1 MIPEQVTEQV
11 AERLDHFIGRANAQY
26 YASHDPF
33 ADFTTAPEISQIFG
47 EILCIWAIATWHRLN
62 RPAPF
67 LLVEPGP
74 GRGTL
79 MADII
84 RTARKAAPD
93 FHAAARVHFIETSPT
108 LRERQ
113 ASAMPDA
120 TWHGS
125 LATVPAGPMIL
136 LANEFLDALP
146 IRQFVHRP
154 AGWTERYVANG
165 TWIEQILPPEE
176 TSIVPPRSGLRDGT
190 VVEINEPARAFV
202 TAVAR
207 RIVAGSGAA
216 LFIDY
221 GPAESAAGDSFQAI
235 AQRRMTDP
243 LADPGHADLTA
254 HVDFAD
260 LAAQARI
267 AGGQAHGPLT
277 QGAFLGA
284 WGLFDRARSL
294 VVLRHDHAGSV
305 QQAAQRLTDPA
316 QMGMLFKVLAITPP
330 GWPDVLRP

>member
-1 MIPEQVTEQV
+1 ML
-11 AERLDHFIGRANAQY
+11 AERLDHFIARANAQY
-26 YASHDPF
+26 YACHDPF

-47 EILCIWAIATWHRLN
+47 EVLCIWSIATWHRLN

-79 MADII
+79 MADIL

-108 LRERQ
+108 LRARQ
-113 ASAMPDA
+113 ASVVPDA
-120 TWHGS
+120 TWHDS
-125 LATVPAGPMIL
+125 LATLPAGPMIL

-154 AGWTERYVANG
+154 HGWTERYVANG
-165 TWIEQILPPEE
+165 TWVEQMLPAEE
-176 TSIVPPRSGLRDGT
+176 ALIVPPRPGLRDGAI
-190 VVEINEPARAFV
+190 VEINEPSRSFV
-202 TAVAR
+202 TVVAK
-207 RIVAGSGAA
+207 RIVAEAGAA
-216 LFIDY
+216 LFVDY

-235 AQRRMTDP
+235 AQRRMTEP

-260 LAAQARI
+260 LAAQAQA
-267 AGGQAHGPLT
+267 AGAQTHGPLP
-277 QGAFLGA
+277 QGAFLAA

-294 VVLRHDHAGSV
+294 VSLRSDHAASI

-330 GWPDVLRP
+330 GWSDVLRP